1 MNNCDL
7 CGKETF
13 TEFTVKS
20 KHLRWVLS
28 EDLQKL
34 DTHKNNWL
42 TKNICEDCFKK
53 IFGKQEENYI
63 IEQNAGENRI
73 EGGVVGISGSVS
85 EKHYRPFKDCNELK
99 VWFYINKTGISKSV
113 AEEFSKITPPS
124 IWVRHKFNKDDQCI
138 ITRFGK
144 IEANTIPVVEIRGM
158 DLTMKELFENWEFLD
173 GSLCGCLEE

>member
-1 MNNCDL
+1 MCDL

-53 IFGKQEENYI
+53 IFGKLEEDHT
-63 IEQNAGENRI
+63 IEQEKTACEKCI
-73 EGGVVGISGSVS
+73 DSGRKIDCGKCDIQK
-85 EKHYRPFKDCNELK
+85 ELEQQHYRPFIDTAELILHYEKHFNVDYPSFYEPMMWVKVKDESDARFFIMMFSEHYVK
-99 VWFYINKTGISKSV
+99 IDG
-113 AEEFSKITPPS
+113 EFVS
-124 IWVRHKFNKDDQCI
+124 
-138 ITRFGK
+138 
-144 IEANTIPVVEIRGM
+144 
-158 DLTMKELFENWEFLD
+158 MKKLFENFVFLD
-173 GSLCGCLEE
+173 NSPCGSKE